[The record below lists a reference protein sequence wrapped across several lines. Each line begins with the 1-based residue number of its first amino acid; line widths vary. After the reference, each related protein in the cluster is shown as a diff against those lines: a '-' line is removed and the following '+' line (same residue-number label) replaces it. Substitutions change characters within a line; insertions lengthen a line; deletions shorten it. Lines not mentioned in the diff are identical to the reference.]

1 MFFIVQA
8 YVLTSPHSS
17 DSFKLHLP
25 QLEGG
30 QICHWRMRGDEG
42 VRKLQAEAMKLSL
55 FVCDMRLGQNL
66 WYGSACAIHISSSLL
81 PLDACFFFFVWNT
94 GQGLFVNCWKL

>member
-1 MFFIVQA
+1 M
-8 YVLTSPHSS
+8 
-17 DSFKLHLP
+17 HLP

-42 VRKLQAEAMKLSL
+42 LRKLHAEAMKLSL
-55 FVCDMRLGQNL
+55 FVCDMHLGRNL

-81 PLDACFFFFVWNT
+81 PLDACFLSGTKEKGFCEMLEAVTW
-94 GQGLFVNCWKL
+94 GMML